1 MFKALGI
8 NRGLFH
14 FFDSHPFIIYTLQT
28 AYCNKPK
35 SNLPEKFEFFKQK
48 RNANFPK
55 KVSFSHLFTL
65 HKGQGNTATN
75 TTGVFVP
82 LIFAQK
88 VRKTPDFFRNPVF
101 LWLRRQDSNLRPPGY
116 EWRYSELFYIKT
128 TRLIASNCK

>member
-35 SNLPEKFEFFKQK
+35 SNLPEKFEFFTLK
-48 RNANFPK
+48 RMANFHQ
-55 KVSFSHLFTL
+55 KVGFSQFSILAIW
-65 HKGQGNTATN
+65 ATN
-75 TTGVFVP
+75 SRTNSNPIFGVCILFR
-82 LIFAQK
+82 K

-101 LWLRRQDSNLRPPGY
+101 FMVAEAGLEP
-116 EWRYSELFYIKT
+116 T
-128 TRLIASNCK
+128 TSGL